1 MLIPDSVV
9 ASNEKTLRD
18 KLRLKLET
26 GQKAGL
32 KVRDIKLVSHGGCL
46 IALLLFDDGR
56 D

>member
-26 GQKAGL
+26 GQRQG
-32 KVRDIKLVSHGGCL
+32 
-46 IALLLFDDGR
+46 
-56 D
+56 

>member
-1 MLIPDSVV
+1 MTVPQRSLSHMLIPDSVV

-32 KVRDIKLVSHGGCL
+32 KVRDIKE
-46 IALLLFDDGR
+46 
-56 D
+56 